1 MSTAL
6 SQSEP
11 APSPDHLSAGQG
23 VNLSSLAHRAISDMI
38 RDRRLKG
45 GESIIEARLAD
56 TLGISRTPLR
66 EALQRLEGEGLVRK
80 VANRSYIVRHVDLSE
95 YLHSLKVREILE
107 AEAAALAVGSIP
119 GEALAAVR
127 HEINVLLKAT
137 SYHTHAHWQSDDN
150 LHGLYIDHCGNP
162 IMADMIRALRVTT
175 RLFEIARLKDRLEP
189 DSGEHLAILEALEA
203 RDKRAARLAVQ
214 VHCRSLREFALATV
228 R

>member
-1 MSTAL
+1 ML
-6 SQSEP
+6 
-11 APSPDHLSAGQG
+11 
-23 VNLSSLAHRAISDMI
+23 
-38 RDRRLKG
+38 
-45 GESIIEARLAD
+45 
-56 TLGISRTPLR
+56 
-66 EALQRLEGEGLVRK
+66 LE
-80 VANRSYIVRHVDLSE
+80 
-95 YLHSLKVREILE
+95 
-107 AEAAALAVGSIP
+107 
-119 GEALAAVR
+119 
-127 HEINVLLKAT
+127 AT